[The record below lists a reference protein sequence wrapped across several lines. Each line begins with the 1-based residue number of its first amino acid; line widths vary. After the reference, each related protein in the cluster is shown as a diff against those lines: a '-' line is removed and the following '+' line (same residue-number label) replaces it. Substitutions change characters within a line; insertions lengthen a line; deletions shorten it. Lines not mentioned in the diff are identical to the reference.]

1 VTGQADLDT
10 LCINTI
16 RFLSADGVQKAN
28 SGHPGLPMGA
38 APMAYVLW
46 TKYLKH
52 NPANPGW
59 ADRDRFVLSAG
70 HGSMLLYSLLHL
82 TGYDLPIEQLQQ
94 FRQWGSRT
102 PGHPE
107 SHETKG
113 VEATTGPLGQGI
125 SNAVGLAIAEAH
137 LAARF
142 NRPDHEIIDHQT
154 RVIASDGD
162 LMEGVASEACS
173 LAGHLALSKLTV
185 LYDDNHICLA
195 GSTSLSFS
203 EDVARR
209 FEGYGWH
216 VRHVAD
222 GLDLKAIDAALAEA
236 DAETTRPSLILVRNT
251 IGYGAPDVEGTYKA
265 HGSPLGDKELAAA
278 KKNLGW
284 PAEPRFLVPPDAQKH
299 FREALS
305 RGDDAEK
312 AWQARWK
319 AYQAAFPDLAAELQR
334 RLEGTLPRGWEASLP
349 VFEASASGMATRNAS
364 EEVMQKLAGALPEL
378 VGGSADLNNSTLTW
392 LKGEG
397 DFEPAGSTSDGAQG
411 QVGGVWGPAG
421 RNLHFGIREHAMGA
435 AVNGLALHGGFVPY
449 GSTFLVFSDYMRG
462 SIRLSAISR
471 LGTVWVFTHDSIGV
485 GEDGPTHQPVEHYAA
500 LRAIPELLFFRPG
513 DANETAWAWRTAIAN
528 RHRPSVLALT
538 RQKIPTL
545 DRTKFAGP
553 EGLARG
559 AYVLNPEVERPDL
572 ILLSSG
578 SEVSLI
584 VDAATQLAADGV
596 KVRLVSMPCWELFE
610 EQEPSY
616 RDAVLPPSVRKR
628 LAVEAGV
635 TLGWERFTGL
645 DGDTVTLDRFRAS
658 APGPRVMQELGF
670 TVENVGARARALL
683 R

>member
-82 TGYDLPIEQLQQ
+82 TGYDLPMEQLQR

-142 NRPDHEIIDHQT
+142 NRPGHEIIDHQT

-222 GLDLKAIDAALAEA
+222 GLDLQAIDAALAEA

-251 IGYGAPDVEGTYKA
+251 IGYGAPDVQGTYKA

-284 PAEPRFLVPPDAQKH
+284 PTEPSFLVPPEAQQH

-305 RGDDAEK
+305 RGADAEK
-312 AWQARWK
+312 AWQTRWQ
-319 AYQAAFPDLAAELQR
+319 AYRAAFPELAAELQR
-334 RLEGTLPRGWEASLP
+334 RLDGTLPRDWESALP

-364 EEVMQKLAGALPEL
+364 EEVMQKLAGAVPEL

-397 DFEPAGSTSDGAQG
+397 DFEPAGSTPEGAQG

-584 VDAATQLAADGV
+584 VDAAAQLAADGV

-610 EQEPSY
+610 EQDPSY
-616 RDAVLPPSVRKR
+616 RNAVLPPSVRKR

-635 TLGWERFTGL
+635 TLGWERWTGL
-645 DGDTVTLDRFRAS
+645 DGATLTLDRFGAS
-658 APGPRVMQELGF
+658 APGPTVMKELGF
-670 TVENVGARARALL
+670 TVENVVARARALL